1 MSIPIHILIILVCIL
16 SEAFFSGSE
25 IALVSVDKIQLRH
38 MTKKGQKT
46 SALALKLLRRPE
58 WILGTTLL
66 GTNLSVITSTTVS
79 ASLFYKLFGPVG
91 IPISILIMA
100 FTNWIFAEIVPKSIF
115 QQLTN
120 QLTPKISH
128 AIYFFSLLFF
138 PVVWVFSKTASGLV
152 TLFTGKHHDKKTPFV
167 TREEMK
173 HIMASR
179 HSKSDVKPS
188 ERQMINRLLDFSET
202 EVSEIMVPL
211 IDVNAI
217 SAKATVKEAI
227 SLFVE
232 SKHRRLPVFY
242 KRIDRIIG
250 ILNNFDILGEKGS
263 KKIKQFIRK
272 AYYIP
277 PAKKAAVL
285 LKELQN
291 NGVNIA
297 IVVDEFGGT
306 EGIVTIEDILE
317 EVVGEIEDEYD
328 EYKPDYKIQKDGS
341 ILVNARMSIEEI
353 NNLFQLH
360 IPKADYE
367 TIGGYAISKLN
378 RIPKK
383 GEVIEAPGA
392 SLYIQRATDTNI
404 VMIKI
409 KKKDK
414 NKNESSKSK

>member
-1 MSIPIHILIILVCIL
+1 MSIPIHILIIFVCVL

-38 MTKKGQKT
+38 MTKKGHKP
-46 SALALKLLRRPE
+46 SSLALKLLKKPE

-66 GTNLSVITSTTVS
+66 GTNLSTITSTTVS
-79 ASLFYKLFGPVG
+79 ASLFYKLLGPAG
-91 IPISILIMA
+91 ILVSILIMA

-115 QQLTN
+115 QQLSS
-120 QLTPKISH
+120 QLIPKISYVIH
-128 AIYFFSLLFF
+128 FFSLLFF
-138 PVVWVFSKTASGLV
+138 PVIWLFSKTANVLV
-152 TLFTGKHHDKKTPFV
+152 TLFTRKHHNKKTPFV

-173 HIMASR
+173 HMIDFK

-202 EVSEIMVPL
+202 DVSEIMVPL
-211 IDVNAI
+211 IDVKAI
-217 SAKATVKEAI
+217 SSKATVKEAV
-227 SLFVE
+227 SLYVE
-232 SKHRRLPVFY
+232 SKHRRLPVFH

-250 ILNNFDILGEKGS
+250 ILNNFDILGEKGN
-263 KKIKQFIRK
+263 KKIKQYIRK
-272 AYYIP
+272 AYYVP
-277 PAKKAAVL
+277 PTKKAAVL

-291 NGVNIA
+291 SGVNIA
-297 IVVDEFGGT
+297 IIVDEFGGT

-328 EYKPDYKIQKDGS
+328 EFKPEYKIQEDGS

-353 NNLFQLH
+353 NQLFQLN

-367 TIGGYAISKLN
+367 TIGGYAISTLN
-378 RIPKK
+378 RIPKE
-383 GEVIEAPGA
+383 GEVIEAPDA
-392 SLYIQRATDTNI
+392 TLYIQRATDTNI

-409 KKKDK
+409 KKKDI
-414 NKNESSKSK
+414 NKNEPSK

>member
-1 MSIPIHILIILVCIL
+1 MSITIHILIILVCVL

-38 MTKKGQKT
+38 LSKKGHQP
-46 SALALKLLRRPE
+46 SALALKLLEKPE

-79 ASLFYKLFGPVG
+79 ASLFYTLLGPPG
-91 IPISILIMA
+91 IPVSILVMA
-100 FTNWIFAEIVPKSIF
+100 FTNWIFTEIVPKSIF

-120 QLTPKISH
+120 QLTPKISY
-128 AIYFFSLLFF
+128 AIRFFSLLFF
-138 PVVWVFSKTASGLV
+138 PVVWIFAKTANVLV
-152 TLFTGKHHDKKTPFV
+152 TLFKGKHQDKKIPFV
-167 TREEMK
+167 TKEEMK
-173 HIMASR
+173 YLMNFK

-211 IDVNAI
+211 IDVKAI
-217 SAKATVKEAI
+217 SAKATVKDAV

-232 SKHRRLPVFY
+232 SKHRRLPVFH
-242 KRIDRIIG
+242 KRIDSIIG
-250 ILNNFDILGEKGS
+250 ILNNFDILGENGS
-263 KKIKQFIRK
+263 KKIKHFIRK
-272 AYYIP
+272 AYYVP
-277 PAKKAAVL
+277 PTKKAAVL

-291 NGVNIA
+291 SGVNIA
-297 IVVDEFGGT
+297 IIVDEFGGT

-328 EYKPDYKIQKDGS
+328 EFKPEYAIQKDGS

-353 NNLFQLH
+353 NELFHLN

-383 GEVIEAPGA
+383 GEVIEAPG
-392 SLYIQRATDTNI
+392 STLYIQRATDTNI

-409 KKKDK
+409 KKKDTDKNEPSK
-414 NKNESSKSK
+414 NK

>member
-1 MSIPIHILIILVCIL
+1 MSITIHILIILVCVL

-38 MTKKGQKT
+38 LSKRGHQP
-46 SALALKLLRRPE
+46 SSLALKLLEKPE
-58 WILGTTLL
+58 CILGTTLL
-66 GTNLSVITSTTVS
+66 GTNLSTITSTTIS
-79 ASLFYKLFGPVG
+79 ASLFYKLFGPAG
-91 IPISILIMA
+91 IPVSILVMA

-115 QQLTN
+115 QQLSN
-120 QLTPKISH
+120 QLTPKISYV
-128 AIYFFSLLFF
+128 IRFFSLLFF
-138 PVVWVFSKTASGLV
+138 PVVWIFTKTANALV
-152 TLFTGKHHDKKTPFV
+152 TLFKGKHDDKKIPFV
-167 TREEMK
+167 TKEEMK
-173 HIMASR
+173 HMMNFK

-217 SAKATVKEAI
+217 SAKAKVKEAV

-232 SKHRRLPVFY
+232 SKHRRLPVY
-242 KRIDRIIG
+242 HKRIDRIIG

-263 KKIKQFIRK
+263 KNIKHFIRK
-272 AYYIP
+272 AYYVP
-277 PAKKAAVL
+277 PTKKAAIL

-291 NGVNIA
+291 TGVNIA
-297 IVVDEFGGT
+297 IIVDEFGGT

-328 EYKPDYKIQKDGS
+328 EFKPEYAIQKDGS
-341 ILVNARMSIEEI
+341 VLVNARMSIEEI
-353 NNLFQLH
+353 NERFHLH

-383 GEVIEAPGA
+383 GEVIEAPD
-392 SLYIQRATDTNI
+392 STLYIQRATDTNI
-404 VMIKI
+404 VLIKI
-409 KKKDK
+409 KKKTTGKNEPSK
-414 NKNESSKSK
+414 NK

>member
-1 MSIPIHILIILVCIL
+1 MSIPIHILIILICVL

-38 MTKKGQKT
+38 LSKKGHRAA
-46 SALALKLLRRPE
+46 ALALKLLEKPE

-66 GTNLSVITSTTVS
+66 GTNLSTITSTTVS
-79 ASLFYKLFGPVG
+79 ASLFYKLFGPAG
-91 IPISILIMA
+91 IPVSILAMA

-120 QLTPKISH
+120 QLTPKISYV
-128 AIYFFSLLFF
+128 IRFFSLLFF
-138 PVVWVFSKTASGLV
+138 PVVWVFSKTANILV
-152 TLFTGKHHDKKTPFV
+152 TLFMGKQHDKKIPFV
-167 TREEMK
+167 TKEEMK
-173 HIMASR
+173 HMMNFK
-179 HSKSDVKPS
+179 HSKSDVKQS

-211 IDVNAI
+211 IDVKAI
-217 SAKATVKEAI
+217 SARATVKDAV

-232 SKHRRLPVFY
+232 SKHRRLPVFH

-263 KKIKQFIRK
+263 KKIKHFIRK
-272 AYYIP
+272 AYYVP
-277 PAKKAAVL
+277 PTKKAAVL

-291 NGVNIA
+291 SGVNIA
-297 IVVDEFGGT
+297 IIVDEFGGT

-328 EYKPDYKIQKDGS
+328 EFKPEYVIQKDGS

-353 NNLFQLH
+353 NELFQLH

-383 GEVIEAPGA
+383 GEVIEAPG
-392 SLYIQRATDTNI
+392 SILYIQRATDTNI

-409 KKKDK
+409 KKKDTDKNEPSK
-414 NKNESSKSK
+414 NK

>member
-1 MSIPIHILIILVCIL
+1 MSILTHILIILVCVL

-38 MTKKGQKT
+38 MTKKGHKP
-46 SALALKLLRRPE
+46 SSLALKLLRKPE

-66 GTNLSVITSTTVS
+66 GTNLATITSTTIS
-79 ASLFYKLFGPVG
+79 ASLFYKLFGLVRIPV
-91 IPISILIMA
+91 SILIMA
-100 FTNWIFAEIVPKSIF
+100 FANWIFAEIVPKSIF
-115 QQLTN
+115 QQLSN
-120 QLTPKISH
+120 QLTPKISYVIH
-128 AIYFFSLLFF
+128 FFSLLFF
-138 PVVWVFSKTASGLV
+138 PFVWLFSKIANGLV
-152 TLFTGKHHDKKTPFV
+152 ALFTGKHRIKKTPFV

-173 HIMASR
+173 HMMDFKHSR
-179 HSKSDVKPS
+179 SDVKPS

-211 IDVNAI
+211 IDVKAI
-217 SAKATVKEAI
+217 SSKATVKEAV

-232 SKHRRLPVFY
+232 SKHRRLPVY
-242 KRIDRIIG
+242 HKRIDRIIG
-250 ILNNFDILGEKGS
+250 ILNNFDILGEKGG

-277 PAKKAAVL
+277 PTKKASVL

-297 IVVDEFGGT
+297 IIVDEFGGT

-328 EYKPDYKIQKDGS
+328 EFKPEYKIQKDGS
-341 ILVNARMSIEEI
+341 ILVSARMSIEEI
-353 NNLFQLH
+353 NKLFQLN
-360 IPKADYE
+360 IPKAGYE
-367 TIGGYAISKLN
+367 TIGGYAISRLN
-378 RIPKK
+378 RIPKR
-383 GEVIEAPGA
+383 GEVIEARDA
-392 SLYIQRATDTNI
+392 TLYIQRATDTNI

-409 KKKDK
+409 KKKDI
-414 NKNESSKSK
+414 NKNGPFK